1 MTGTGL
7 RFEDGRLF
15 LMHQDGTETELHRT
29 NEIPDVALTTPPK
42 PEKDEP
48 LIKIDSDGITIN
60 CGIDY
65 ANTDDVQILASLM
78 PKFGKTFWEKCI
90 EEKKEGN
97 NMEIMLVRMYTEKS
111 RDNIN
116 SFYDMLK
123 KNETEKDIVKKE
135 FDELIDKFNEDITKL
150 ADKYN
155 PYNGVNGTYIVE
167 NECGDFEIP
176 YSLFHDSTEKEKEIE
191 KMRTNELNQLDE
203 KVLEVNAHLSLIS
216 DDDAF
221 HYESIMTI
229 LRSYGIVNDRNK
241 LTPYMP
247 TFKEECNC
255 GEECPCKETKRRG
268 RPKKENK

>member
-15 LMHQDGTETELHRT
+15 LMHQDGTETELHKSNEVPELRT
-29 NEIPDVALTTPPK
+29 T

-60 CGIDY
+60 CGIND

-90 EEKKEGN
+90 KEKKEGN
-97 NMEIMLVRMYTEKS
+97 KMMQLLQIYDEKS
-111 RDNIN
+111 RNNIN

-123 KNETEKDIVKKE
+123 KNETENDVVKKE
-135 FDELIDKFNEDITKL
+135 FDELIDKFDKDIKKL

-155 PYNGVNGTYIVE
+155 PYNGVNGSYIIE
-167 NECGDFEIP
+167 DEYRILTIP
-176 YSLFHDSTEKEKEIE
+176 YHLYHDESEKEKEIE
-191 KMRTNELNQLDE
+191 KMRENELHQLEE
-203 KVLEVNAHLSLIS
+203 KIREVSAHLDLIS
-216 DDDAF
+216 VD
-221 HYESIMTI
+221 ESHGYVMDI
-229 LRSYGIVNDRNK
+229 LYLYNIVNEEWK
-241 LTPYMP
+241 VTPYMP

-255 GEECPCKETKRRG
+255 DEECPCKETKRRG